1 MGLGNGMSTDMC
13 VKLLVVKDGARTG
26 NHGG

>member
-13 VKLLVVKDGARTG
+13 VKLLVVKDEARTG
-26 NHGG
+26 KQGG